1 MTSTLLSGARAAL
14 SRGAL
19 TGAMASLI
27 ALSAM
32 GAATAEPAK
41 TKAPDPHTPC
51 FFLNE
56 WQGWKAPND
65 HTLYLAVNFHEV
77 YQVDLAAG
85 SSMLQEPDARLINRA
100 FGSNDVCSTLD
111 LQLSVADLGGI
122 REPLF
127 PSRITKLT
135 PEQVAAIPKKYR
147 PY

>member
-1 MTSTLLSGARAAL
+1 MKPQSSSGARAAL
-14 SRGAL
+14 AAL
-19 TGAMASLI
+19 LASYLGFGMAN
-27 ALSAM
+27 
-32 GAATAEPAK
+32 AEPVKAK
-41 TKAPDPHTPC
+41 AHDAHTPC
-51 FFLNE
+51 FFLNQ

-65 HTLYLAVNFHEV
+65 HTLYLAVNFHDV

-85 SSMLQEPDARLINRA
+85 SSMLQAPDARLINRA
-100 FGSNDVCSTLD
+100 FGSNDVCSALD

-127 PSRITKLT
+127 PTHISKLT